1 MVDGL
6 NRLMQTTE
14 LNLGEVSSMLRAIA
28 DGRLGARMHGDF
40 QGVFARIAGD
50 ANTTAAQLATIV
62 TDIKHASGNI
72 HTPPRRS
79 PPATMTCRAAPSSR
93 PPTWK
98 RRRHRWRN

>member
-1 MVDGL
+1 
-6 NRLMQTTE
+6 
-14 LNLGEVSSMLRAIA
+14 
-28 DGRLGARMHGDF
+28 MHGDF

-50 ANTTAAQLATIV
+50 ASTTATQLATIV

-72 HTPPRRS
+72 HTAAAEIAAGNNDLSRR
-79 PPATMTCRAAPSSR
+79 TEQQ